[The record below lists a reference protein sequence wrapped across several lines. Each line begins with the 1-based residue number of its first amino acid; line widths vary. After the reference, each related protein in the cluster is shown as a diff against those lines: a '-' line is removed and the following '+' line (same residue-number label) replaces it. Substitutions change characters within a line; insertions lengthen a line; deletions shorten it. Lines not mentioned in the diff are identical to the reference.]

1 MRFKLAALAAVV
13 AVVFGAASAVHS
25 ERAQA
30 FAWSDTCTINIVNRT
45 SSTGDVRPL
54 GLVQVP
60 PNVVAYAKWAALAA
74 IGFPLNTVQGF
85 STTGI
90 PLTGGC
96 SSILYLN
103 NPGSNVK
110 CTAVA
115 PTVGANAFR
124 CDGNS
129 SYKIQ
134 KDNDDI
140 EGIVFVPAGSGTEA
154 PEPVVPREGP
164 APKVDPGVLKKN
176 QLSGKGWTKTR
187 SLNDLGRFG
196 KLFEESTASS
206 PCGDSSDE
214 NEPTP
219 VSGGASLFVRGK
231 GAEAIGE
238 LDGRYSSLGKAS
250 STLATATSAQSMK
263 CLAQALT
270 APGYRATVAA
280 NGPDF
285 GQGGIPTSRIVVTK
299 VGGGFKGYVD
309 VVGLLEGKSNT
320 VLVFFNTGKP
330 AQLTHEEDV
339 LEAVADSLQG

>member
-1 MRFKLAALAAVV
+1 MRFRLAACAALVV
-13 AVVFGAASAVHS
+13 GVLGAAGAVHS
-25 ERAQA
+25 EKAQA

-45 SSTGDVRPL
+45 SAQGDVRPL
-54 GLVQVP
+54 GLIQVP

-74 IGFPLNTVQGF
+74 LGFPLNSVQGF

-96 SSILYLN
+96 SSVLYLN
-103 NPGSNVK
+103 NPGSNVS

-115 PTVGANAFR
+115 PTVGANTFR
-124 CDGNS
+124 CGGNS
-129 SYKIQ
+129 TYKIQ

-140 EGIVFVPAGSGTEA
+140 EGIVYIPSGSGTEA
-154 PEPVVPREGP
+154 PEPLSPRVGP
-164 APKVDPGVLKKN
+164 APKADPGVLKKN

-196 KLFEESTASS
+196 KLFEESTASA
-206 PCGDSSDE
+206 PCGDSNDE
-214 NEPTP
+214 HEPTP
-219 VSGGASLFVRGK
+219 LAGGASLFVRHQ

-238 LDGRYSSLGKAS
+238 LDGRYSSIGKAT

-285 GQGGIPTSRIVVTK
+285 GQGGIPTSRIVVSKT
-299 VGGGFKGYVD
+299 GGGFKGYVD